1 MTITTE
7 DLLLSLPLV
16 SSEEML
22 AEISFLKADLE
33 RLFTSDKSLNFL
45 KEYQND
51 YLKITE
57 VIEKIRAAQTPP
69 QAENIYSLEYQP
81 ITREFQAKYC
91 EFLSADSLK
100 KMAYYDNYLQGFIKL
115 IQVKKIML
123 DASLKSTDKSAQY
136 YHIYFGLTI
145 LSEIIIEKYIGYF
158 PHNYLESFKMIAKA
172 FLNDPSLQ
180 PEKTSQF
187 KQVLISLK
195 HTARAILWQIQ
206 EYENQETKPLNWTD
220 FYTSNKSD
228 TDQVQKQKNQPA
240 IAWAKS
246 RLEQLENLRKV
257 KGWD

>member
-7 DLLLSLPLV
+7 DLLLSLPLI

-22 AEISFLKADLE
+22 AGMSFIQADLE
-33 RLFTSDKSLNFL
+33 RLFTSNQSLSFP

-51 YLKITE
+51 YLRITE
-57 VIEKIRAAQTPP
+57 VIEKIRESNTSS

-81 ITREFQAKYC
+81 ITREFQAKYR
-91 EFLSADSLK
+91 EFLSSDSLN
-100 KMAYYDNYLQGFIKL
+100 KMAYYDKYLQGFIEL
-115 IQVKKIML
+115 IQVQKLLL
-123 DASLKSTDKSAQY
+123 DALLEETNKSRQY
-136 YHIYFGLTI
+136 DRVCIGLTL
-145 LSEIIIEKYIGYF
+145 LSQITEEYLGYF
-158 PHNYLESFKMIAKA
+158 PDNSLESFKMIANA

-180 PEKTSQF
+180 PENTSQF

-195 HTARAILWQIQ
+195 NTARAILWQIQ

-220 FYTSNKSD
+220 FYTSNKPD

-246 RLEQLENLRKV
+246 RLEQLESLRKV